1 MGEMQ
6 VRLPVF
12 VHQSRDESARD
23 FVERCQQDSS
33 VFTAAVTT
41 LADLIDMPKAEA
53 LAVLRFVVS
62 SFRLQQSS
70 VCHHLV

>member
-1 MGEMQ
+1 MAELQ

-23 FVERCQQDSS
+23 FVWRCQQDPS

-53 LAVLRFVVS
+53 LAVLRLVS
-62 SFRLQQSS
+62 LHWGYSNPQYAITS
-70 VCHHLV
+70 